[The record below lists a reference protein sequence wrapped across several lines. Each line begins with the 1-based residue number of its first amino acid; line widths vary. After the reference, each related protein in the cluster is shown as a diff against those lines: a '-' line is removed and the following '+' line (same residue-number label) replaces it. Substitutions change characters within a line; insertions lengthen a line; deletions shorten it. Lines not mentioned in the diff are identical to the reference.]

1 MKGKIVVIIIA
12 SIVIYLLLVA
22 TFFFAT
28 PFMLSWGETKPWYLQ
43 GIIFAQDFPFNLMR
57 DDGEIKMSLIFINAL
72 TWTFVIATVLYFIAR
87 LANKK
92 SEV

>member
-1 MKGKIVVIIIA
+1 MKGKIVVITIA
-12 SIVIYLLLVA
+12 SVVIYLLLVA

-28 PFMLSWGETKPWYLQ
+28 PFLASWGEAKPWYLQ
-43 GIIFAQDFPFNLMR
+43 VIIFAQDFPFNLMR

-72 TWTFVIATVLYFIAR
+72 IWTLLIATVFYFMAR
-87 LANKK
+87 LINNK